1 MRKSAL
7 TIESVKNKI
16 DELVGKNIFMQVCR
30 GRKQIRRYRGVV
42 ENAFPS
48 VFVVRLTEIIQDP
61 NKKPVSLR
69 KIDEILGA
77 LSYSYSDVVCGEVVI
92 NPEPMS
98 AEVYYG
104 A

>member
-1 MRKSAL
+1 MRKTAL

-30 GRKQIRRYRGVV
+30 GRKQVHRYRGVV

-48 VFVVRLTEIIQDP
+48 VFVVRLTEIIHDSSIKST
-61 NKKPVSLR
+61 NIR

-77 LSYSYSDVVCGEVVI
+77 LSYSYSDVVCGEVIIKPDPLPTAAV
-92 NPEPMS
+92 S
-98 AEVYYG
+98 G